1 MDIEK
6 IYKQLTEINNRYSN
20 KSVKIWISGVTNAK
34 TTYELDNNLFTEITH
49 YIGHIRS
56 NENNVIKIEAQTIP
70 ELRDMIDQY
79 LTTNNL

>member
-34 TTYELDNNLFTEITH
+34 TTHELDNNLFTEITH

-56 NENNVIKIEAQTIP
+56 NENNIIKIEAQTIP

-79 LTTNNL
+79 LITNNL

>member
-34 TTYELDNNLFTEITH
+34 TTHELDNNLFTEITH

-56 NENNVIKIEAQTIP
+56 NENNIIKIEAQTIP

>member
-1 MDIEK
+1 MDIGK

-20 KSVKIWISGVTNAK
+20 KSVKIWISGVTNAN

-49 YIGHIRS
+49 YIRHIRS
-56 NENNVIKIEAQTIP
+56 NENNIIRIEAQTIP

-79 LTTNNL
+79 SITNNL